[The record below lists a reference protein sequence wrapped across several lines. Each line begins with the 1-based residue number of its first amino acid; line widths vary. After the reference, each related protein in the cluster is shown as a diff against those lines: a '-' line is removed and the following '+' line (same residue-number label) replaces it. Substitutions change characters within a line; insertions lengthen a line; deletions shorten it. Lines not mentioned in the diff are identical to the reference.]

1 MKEKSREENKKRP
14 VRQRVQVMLEVKAV
28 EKQKVD
34 QINPT
39 RNPEEENYNNRQ
51 EKGKIIKETAF
62 ELNLKPQKRI

>member
-34 QINPT
+34 QISPT